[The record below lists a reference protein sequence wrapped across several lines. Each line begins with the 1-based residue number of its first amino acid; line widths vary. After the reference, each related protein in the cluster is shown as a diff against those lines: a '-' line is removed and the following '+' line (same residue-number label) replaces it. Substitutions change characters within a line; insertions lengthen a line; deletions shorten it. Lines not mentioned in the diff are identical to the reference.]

1 MAGFFDDGECAWL
14 VNLEAGIIVQIP
26 VGVFYLFPSALI
38 THFNVNIHKS
48 SQYLTFFF
56 HKHLTY
62 CLAGHPDLE
71 LVTTTGWE
79 RPTSLNT
86 QPLRKISS
94 GRGSLV
100 FYNQGSFFNW
110 MLTGYQK
117 LEDAVLALG
126 AQGVRRIMREEAH
139 TIMH

>member
-1 MAGFFDDGECAWL
+1 
-14 VNLEAGIIVQIP
+14 
-26 VGVFYLFPSALI
+26 VFYLFPSALI

-48 SQYLTFFF
+48 SQCFNFFF

-62 CLAGHPDLE
+62 WLAGHPDLE

-79 RPTSLNT
+79 LPTSLNT

-110 MLTGYQK
+110 MLTGHRLMK
-117 LEDAVLALG
+117 DAVQALG
-126 AQGVRRIMREEAH
+126 AQRVRDIMREEAH
-139 TIMH
+139 TIMQ